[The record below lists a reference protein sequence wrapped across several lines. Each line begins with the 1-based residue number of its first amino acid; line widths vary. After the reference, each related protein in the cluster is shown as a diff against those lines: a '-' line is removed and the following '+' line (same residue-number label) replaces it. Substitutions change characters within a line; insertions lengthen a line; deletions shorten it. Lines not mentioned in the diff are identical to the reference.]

1 MEKIKKEKRMSIPN
15 YEKFMNPVLQAFA
28 EQKEPKRKSSVAERI
43 YDIIGLS
50 KEEREILTP
59 TKTEPLANSRS
70 YWAMYYLYRAG
81 LLAKESKGYY
91 RITDEGKKILTSGQ
105 KLNTEYLKQHY
116 PSLNKWISLKSS
128 ISKDSKENSNKPQIE
143 ITNIDPETMLNNAM
157 MTLNN
162 KLDSDILDALKSVR
176 PQKFEEIVLELMEV
190 MDYGKGTTT
199 QYVCDGG
206 IDGII
211 NEDELGLSKIYLQ
224 AKRYTPNSVNEREMR
239 DFIGALAEHNVM
251 KGVFITTSVFSEKA
265 KKAAQNPHGHVIR
278 LIDGYELSKLMRL
291 HNLGAKHKK
300 NYDIKEIDN
309 SYFEEG
315 EE

>member
-1 MEKIKKEKRMSIPN
+1 MSVPN
-15 YEKFMNPVLQAFA
+15 YEEFMNPVLQAFG
-28 EQKEPKRKSSVAERI
+28 EQNEATRKSSLTERI

-50 KEEREILTP
+50 KEDREVLTP
-59 TKTEPLANSRS
+59 TKSEPLANSRS
-70 YWAMYYLYRAG
+70 YWAMYYLYQAG

-91 RITDEGKKILTSGQ
+91 RITDEGRKVLASGQ

-116 PSLNKWISLKSS
+116 PSLNEWIIKSS
-128 ISKDSKENSNKPQIE
+128 MTTKDTEENKDEAKVE
-143 ITNIDPETMLNNAM
+143 ITDIDPETMLNSAI
-157 MTLNN
+157 MTLNK
-162 KLDSDILDALKSVR
+162 KLDNDILDALKSVH

-199 QYVCDGG
+199 QYVADGG

-211 NEDELGLSKIYLQ
+211 NEDELGLSQIYLQ
-224 AKRYTPNSVNEREMR
+224 AKRYTTNSVNEKEIR
-239 DFIGALAEHNVM
+239 DFIGALAEHNKT

-278 LIDGYELSKLMRL
+278 LIDGDELSRLMRE

-309 SYFEEG
+309 SYFED
-315 EE
+315 EEE

>member
-1 MEKIKKEKRMSIPN
+1 
-15 YEKFMNPVLQAFA
+15 
-28 EQKEPKRKSSVAERI
+28 
-43 YDIIGLS
+43 
-50 KEEREILTP
+50 
-59 TKTEPLANSRS
+59 
-70 YWAMYYLYRAG
+70 MYYLYQAG

-91 RITDEGKKILTSGQ
+91 RITDEGKKVLSSGQ

-116 PSLNKWISLKSS
+116 PSLNEWILKSS
-128 ISKDSKENSNKPQIE
+128 VTKDTEENKNDPKIE
-143 ITNIDPETMLNNAM
+143 ITNIDPETMLNSAII
-157 MTLNN
+157 TLNN
-162 KLDSDILDALKSVR
+162 KLDSDILDALKSVH

-224 AKRYTPNSVNEREMR
+224 AKRYTTNSVNEREMR
-239 DFIGALAEHNVM
+239 DFIGALAEHNVT
-251 KGVFITTSVFSEKA
+251 KGVFITTSTFSEKA
-265 KKAAQNPHGHVIR
+265 KKAAKNPHGHVIR
-278 LIDGYELSKLMRL
+278 LVDGYELSKLMRI

-309 SYFEEG
+309 SYFEE

>member
-1 MEKIKKEKRMSIPN
+1 MSIPN
-15 YEKFMNPVLQAFA
+15 YEEFMNPVLQAFG
-28 EQKEPKRKSSVAERI
+28 EQKEAKRKSSLEERI

-50 KEEREILTP
+50 KEDREILTP
-59 TKTEPLANSRS
+59 MEKEPLAKLRS
-70 YWAMYYLYRAG
+70 YWAMCYLYHAG

-91 RITDEGKKILTSGQ
+91 RITDEGKKVLSSGQ

-116 PSLNKWISLKSS
+116 PSLNEWILKSS
-128 ISKDSKENSNKPQIE
+128 VTKDTEENKNDPKIE
-143 ITNIDPETMLNNAM
+143 ITNIDPETMLNSAII
-157 MTLNN
+157 TLNN
-162 KLDSDILDALKSVR
+162 KLDSDILDALKSVY

-190 MDYGKGTTT
+190 MNYGKGTTT

-224 AKRYTPNSVNEREMR
+224 AKRYTTNSVNEREIR
-239 DFIGALAEHNVM
+239 DFIGALAEHNVT
-251 KGVFITTSVFSEKA
+251 KGVFITTSTFSEKA
-265 KKAAQNPHGHVIR
+265 KKAAKNPHGHVIR
-278 LIDGYELSKLMRL
+278 LIDGYELSKLMRI

-309 SYFEEG
+309 SYFEE